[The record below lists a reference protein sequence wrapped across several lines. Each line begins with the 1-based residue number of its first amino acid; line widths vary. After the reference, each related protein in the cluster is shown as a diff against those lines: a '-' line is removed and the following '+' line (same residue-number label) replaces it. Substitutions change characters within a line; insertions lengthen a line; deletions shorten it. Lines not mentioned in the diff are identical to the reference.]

1 MEATSGVLGF
11 EALLVE
17 EALDVVFEVWFVF
30 EEELGCLG
38 VLGGRR
44 LVLFRLSALVGVVSC
59 LFLDDKGTSGVVE
72 LLSADASSGVTEFW
86 VEE

>member
-1 MEATSGVLGF
+1 MEAASGVLGI
-11 EALLVE
+11 EALLVA

-30 EEELGCLG
+30 EELGCLG
-38 VLGGRR
+38 GLEGRR
-44 LVLFRLSALVGVVSC
+44 LVLLRFSVLVGVVSC